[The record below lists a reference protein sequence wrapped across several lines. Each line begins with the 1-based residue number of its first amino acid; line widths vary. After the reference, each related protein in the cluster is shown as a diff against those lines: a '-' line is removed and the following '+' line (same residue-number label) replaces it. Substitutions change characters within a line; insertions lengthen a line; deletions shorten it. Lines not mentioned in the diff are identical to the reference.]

1 MISVKILDIKAFM
14 SELLLNDV
22 FDMFCLS
29 ELEIKTSN
37 HFKISGK
44 LYKDF
49 FPSDELEEMKEREH
63 SCWKEIR
70 PLAFN
75 IIKGNKM
82 PLWMKI
88 VLMLPNQSVESMLE
102 KTNIGLKASDV
113 NGLFINIIF
122 DNGELIC
129 TTGSSVKVFTLDK
142 SLDNLW
148 DEMAVEFLK
157 SKNIALEE
165 V

>member
-1 MISVKILDIKAFM
+1 
-14 SELLLNDV
+14 
-22 FDMFCLS
+22 
-29 ELEIKTSN
+29 
-37 HFKISGK
+37 
-44 LYKDF
+44 
-49 FPSDELEEMKEREH
+49 
-63 SCWKEIR
+63 
-70 PLAFN
+70 
-75 IIKGNKM
+75 M